1 MTDPSGPARRWTVA
15 LAVLLAGL
23 AVGWVSWLAFGSG
36 AGDSR
41 PAPSPSPTTERTSGA
56 SDADAVPGLAGV
68 AGSGRSSPPD
78 PASLPLTGLT
88 VALDPGHNGANAQ
101 HPDQVGAP
109 VPDGRGGSKA
119 CNTVGTST
127 DAGYPEHAFTW
138 DVASRAGAALE
149 ALGAQVVLT
158 RSDDQ
163 GVGPCVDVRG
173 RSAQDAGADVL
184 VSVHANGS
192 DDKAARGFFVIV
204 ADPPSA
210 VEIDEGLR
218 AENAASSERLATD
231 MVGALASAGFPPSG
245 SVAGAISRRGD
256 LGTLNFAE
264 RPAVLLEL
272 GEMRNPDEAALM
284 SSEEGRQRYA
294 DAIAAGVAAWAG

>member
-1 MTDPSGPARRWTVA
+1 
-15 LAVLLAGL
+15 
-23 AVGWVSWLAFGSG
+23 
-36 AGDSR
+36 
-41 PAPSPSPTTERTSGA
+41 
-56 SDADAVPGLAGV
+56 
-68 AGSGRSSPPD
+68 
-78 PASLPLTGLT
+78 
-88 VALDPGHNGANAQ
+88 
-101 HPDQVGAP
+101 

-192 DDKAARGFFVIV
+192 DDKGARGFFVIV
-204 ADPPSA
+204 ADPPP
-210 VEIDEGLR
+210 VVDGPPR
-218 AENAASSERLATD
+218 ADDAASSERLATD

-272 GEMRNPDEAALM
+272 GEMRNLDEAALM

-294 DAIAAGVAAWAG
+294 DAITAGVVAWAG

>member
-1 MTDPSGPARRWTVA
+1 MTVPAGRAGRWTVA

-36 AGDSR
+36 AGDER
-41 PAPSPSPTTERTSGA
+41 PAPSQSPTTELTSGA
-56 SDADAVPGLAGV
+56 SDANDAPGFAGV

-101 HPDQVGAP
+101 HPDQAGAL

-127 DAGYPEHAFTW
+127 DAGYAEHAFTW
-138 DVASRAGAALE
+138 DVASRATTALE
-149 ALGAQVVLT
+149 DLGARVVVT
-158 RSDDQ
+158 RADDE

-173 RSAQDAGADVL
+173 GFAQAVGADVL

-192 DDKAARGFFVIV
+192 DDRAAKGFFVIV
-204 ADPPSA
+204 ADPPP
-210 VEIDEGLR
+210 VVDGPPR
-218 AENAASSERLATD
+218 ADDAASSERLATA
-231 MVGALASAGFPPSG
+231 MVGALASAGFTPSG

-256 LGTLNFAE
+256 LATLNLAA

-272 GEMRNPDEAALM
+272 AEMRNPDEAALA

-294 DAIAAGVAAWAG
+294 DAIAAGVVAWAG

>member
-1 MTDPSGPARRWTVA
+1 MTDPGGPARRWTVA

-36 AGDSR
+36 DDGR

-56 SDADAVPGLAGV
+56 AATGMSGV
-68 AGSGRSSPPD
+68 AGSPGPGTPSPT
-78 PASLPLTGLT
+78 SLPLTGLT

-101 HPDQVGAP
+101 HLGEVGAP

-138 DVASRAGAALE
+138 DVASRATTALE
-149 ALGAQVVLT
+149 DLGARVVLT

-204 ADPPSA
+204 ADPVPA
-210 VEIDEGLR
+210 VEIDEELR

-294 DAIAAGVAAWAG
+294 DAIAAGVVAWAG